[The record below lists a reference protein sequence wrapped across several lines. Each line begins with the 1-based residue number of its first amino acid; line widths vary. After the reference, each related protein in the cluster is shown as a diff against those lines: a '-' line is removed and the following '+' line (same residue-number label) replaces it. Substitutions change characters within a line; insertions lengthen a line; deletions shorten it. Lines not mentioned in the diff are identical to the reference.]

1 MVFRKKAKALT
12 SYYYNCATSE
22 AKNIERTETTVS
34 SHPKRRKRQD
44 GIRNREVC
52 VGGKM
57 SMKNKEERVRAN
69 QNLQTV
75 K

>member
-1 MVFRKKAKALT
+1 MGLK
-12 SYYYNCATSE
+12 
-22 AKNIERTETTVS
+22 TE
-34 SHPKRRKRQD
+34 K
-44 GIRNREVC
+44 C
-52 VGGKM
+52 WGKM